1 MYKHVPCA
9 SRHVL
14 SSRVD
19 SNEWRKSREDFRIRL
34 TEPQKPE
41 KEGDAEGAEPPA
53 SDLSR
58 LGKGLG
64 IRQMCVR
71 VCGLRKIVSRLTC
84 SVEGRLFTLLRG
96 ELSEVILLCFNT
108 V

>member
-1 MYKHVPCA
+1 MLVHVPCA

-64 IRQMCVR
+64 SGNTADVR
-71 VCGLRKIVSRLTC
+71 EGLRTAQDR
-84 SVEGRLFTLLRG
+84 FTFDL
-96 ELSEVILLCFNT
+96 
-108 V
+108 

>member
-1 MYKHVPCA
+1 MLVHVPCA

-53 SDLSR
+53 SDLFPIYP
-58 LGKGLG
+58 GWANGG
-64 IRQMCVR
+64 WDPGNTADVR
-71 VCGLRKIVSRLTC
+71 EGLRTAQDR
-84 SVEGRLFTLLRG
+84 FTFDL
-96 ELSEVILLCFNT
+96 
-108 V
+108 

>member
-1 MYKHVPCA
+1 M
-9 SRHVL
+9 
-14 SSRVD
+14 
-19 SNEWRKSREDFRIRL
+19 SREDFRIRL

-64 IRQMCVR
+64 TPLAGNTADVR
-71 VCGLRKIVSRLTC
+71 EGLRTARKIVSRLTC
-84 SVEGRLFTLLRG
+84 SVEGRFFTLLRG

>member
-1 MYKHVPCA
+1 MLVHVPCA

-41 KEGDAEGAEPPA
+41 KEGDAEGAEA
-53 SDLSR
+53 
-58 LGKGLG
+58 GILG

-84 SVEGRLFTLLRG
+84 SVEGRFFTLLRG

>member
-1 MYKHVPCA
+1 MRSPPLPIYFQFIQA
-9 SRHVL
+9 GR
-14 SSRVD
+14 
-19 SNEWRKSREDFRIRL
+19 
-34 TEPQKPE
+34 T
-41 KEGDAEGAEPPA
+41 GA
-53 SDLSR
+53 
-58 LGKGLG
+58 GILG

-84 SVEGRLFTLLRG
+84 SVEGRFFTLLRG

>member
-1 MYKHVPCA
+1 M
-9 SRHVL
+9 
-14 SSRVD
+14 
-19 SNEWRKSREDFRIRL
+19 SREDFRIRL

-71 VCGLRKIVSRLTC
+71 VCGLRKIVSAVSRLTC
-84 SVEGRLFTLLRG
+84 SVEGRFFTLLRG